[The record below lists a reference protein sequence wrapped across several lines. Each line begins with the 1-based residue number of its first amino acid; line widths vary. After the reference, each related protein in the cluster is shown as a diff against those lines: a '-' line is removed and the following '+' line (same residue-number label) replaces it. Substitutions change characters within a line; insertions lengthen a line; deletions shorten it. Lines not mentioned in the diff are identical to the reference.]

1 MKLKLIILTA
11 VLCLTSVSC
20 SEKKEN
26 SYSSNEVSVNSS
38 VDSVSTNNN
47 NNHNIDLLESR
58 AVMNEKYKD
67 VPVASE
73 GAVISVSNT
82 TAKAGEI
89 AEVTVSLEGKDIKWN
104 MCGMHLAYP
113 EELKCIYPEDEEIM
127 LEFEQGEAVKRN
139 TGLIVMEW
147 KKENNPPAELVNK
160 NLGSLFFTVTFNKDD
175 GKVGDIL
182 TVYFKVP
189 EDAKSGTVYPIDF
202 YYMESDIFKNLNN
215 DPSFEKYAFEHTQA
229 GSITVE

>member
-11 VLCLTSVSC
+11 VLCLTTVSC

-38 VDSVSTNNN
+38 VDSVVTDND
-47 NNHNIDLLESR
+47 NNHNIDLPESR
-58 AVMNEKYKD
+58 AVMKEKYKD
-67 VPVASE
+67 VPEVSE

-89 AEVTVSLEGKDIKWN
+89 AEVTVSLEGKDVKWN

-160 NLGSLFFTVTFNKDD
+160 KLGSLFFTVTFNKDD
-175 GKVGDIL
+175 GKDGDIL

-202 YYMESDIFKNLNN
+202 YYMESDIFRNLDN

>member
-11 VLCLTSVSC
+11 VLCLTTVSC

-38 VDSVSTNNN
+38 VDSVVTDND
-47 NNHNIDLLESR
+47 NNHNIDLPESR
-58 AVMNEKYKD
+58 AVMKEKYKD
-67 VPVASE
+67 VPEVSE

-89 AEVTVSLEGKDIKWN
+89 AEVTVSLEGKDVKWN

-160 NLGSLFFTVTFNKDD
+160 KLGSLFFTVTFNKDD
-175 GKVGDIL
+175 GKDGDIL

-189 EDAKSGTVYPIDF
+189 ENAKSGTVYPIDF
-202 YYMESDIFKNLNN
+202 YYMESDIFRNLDN

>member
-47 NNHNIDLLESR
+47 NNHNIDLPESR

-67 VPVASE
+67 VPDASE

-104 MCGMHLAYP
+104 MCGIHLAYP